1 MHFGGF
7 EWDSGNLPKCLAHGV
22 SLAEI
27 EALFRGDVYIVC
39 DSVARGKRRTLA
51 FGNGAGRWIFVCSH
65 GGATEFDRS
74 ACASGMTRRSSDM
87 SKKFPVLKSD
97 EEADRWLQRADLT
110 EYDLTGMN
118 KVRFELARKD
128 ASISLRLPAALLA
141 TLKIEAAKGNMPTQR
156 LIRMLIETQLAERSA
171 KAKRKAPRKPARP
184 NPRAGK
190 RAA

>member
-7 EWDSGNLPKCLAHGV
+7 EWDSGNLPKCLGHGV

-27 EALFRGDVYIVC
+27 EALFRGDVYIVR
-39 DSVARGKRRTLA
+39 DSVASGERRTLA
-51 FGNGAGRWIFVCSH
+51 FGNDAGRWIFCVFTWR
-65 GGATEFDRS
+65 ATEFDRS
-74 ACASGMTRRSSDM
+74 ACASCMTRRSSDM
-87 SKKFPVLKSD
+87 SKKFSVLKSD

-110 EYDLTGMN
+110 EYNLTEMK

-156 LIRMLIETQLAERSA
+156 LIRILIETQLTERFA